1 MTSRTGEGPETASPA
16 KNAAGPGSGPRG
28 VNLLRRDVLA
38 NAAVIAILVAGME
51 LWSGFVPDYIMPPPA
66 KTADATVRVLAN
78 DSLHILITVV
88 RLTIA
93 VAFALVV
100 GSAIGVA
107 MGMIRPVEPFLK
119 SIVVIDTGIP
129 ALSWMLF
136 AVFWFKG
143 AEARVF
149 FILAVILIPF
159 YALNVHDG
167 IRALSRDLVEMV
179 ETFRPSRWQVFR
191 LLILPHIVPYIL
203 MTTKSI
209 IGYATRMTVFAE
221 LVCVSTGMGARMGLA
236 QNNFQMDSVIAWTI
250 VLVVV
255 NFGIQGLVSAVEKPL
270 LRWRPE
276 VAVR

>member
-1 MTSRTGEGPETASPA
+1 MTSRIGLRTEAATPA
-16 KNAAGPGSGPRG
+16 VGADAPPSRAA
-28 VNLLRRDVLA
+28 NFFQRDLFA
-38 NAAVIAILVAGME
+38 NVAVIAILVAGMQV
-51 LWSGFVPDYIMPPPA
+51 WSGFVPHYIMPPPA
-66 KTADATVRVLAN
+66 KTAEATLNVVTNDAI
-78 DSLHILITVV
+78 HILITVI
-88 RLTIA
+88 RLTVA

-100 GSAIGVA
+100 GSLLGVA
-107 MGMIRPVEPFLK
+107 MGMIRPIQPFLK

-136 AVFWFKG
+136 AVFWFKDP
-143 AEARVF
+143 AARVF
-149 FILAVILIPF
+149 FILAVILLPF
-159 YALNVHDG
+159 YALNVYDG

-179 ETFRPSRWQVFR
+179 ETFRPTRWQVFR
-191 LLILPHIVPYIL
+191 LLILPHIVPYVL

-236 QNNFQMDSVIAWTI
+236 QNNFQMEGVIAWTI

-255 NFGIQGLVSAVEKPL
+255 NLGIQALVAAAEKPL

>member
-1 MTSRTGEGPETASPA
+1 MTSRIRRRAEA
-16 KNAAGPGSGPRG
+16 AAGVAPSSGGRG
-28 VNLLRRDVLA
+28 VDFLKRDVFA
-38 NAAVIAILVAGME
+38 NAAVIAILVIGME
-51 LWSGFVPDYIMPPPA
+51 IWSSFVPDYIMPPPE
-66 KTADATVRVLAN
+66 KTAETTVRVLSN
-78 DSLHILITVV
+78 DAIHILITAV

-93 VAFALVV
+93 VAFALIV
-100 GSAIGVA
+100 GSALGVA
-107 MGMIRPVEPFLK
+107 MGMMRRAEPFLK
-119 SIVVIDTGIP
+119 SVVVIDTGIP

-143 AEARVF
+143 AESRVF

-159 YALNVHDG
+159 YAINVHDG

-179 ETFRPSRWQVFR
+179 ETFRPNRWQVFR
-191 LLILPHIVPYIL
+191 LLILPHVVPYIL

-250 VLVVV
+250 ILVVV
-255 NFGIQGLVSAVEKPL
+255 NLGIQGLVAAAEKPL

>member
-1 MTSRTGEGPETASPA
+1 MGTEAATPAMGAGAQPSR
-16 KNAAGPGSGPRG
+16 AA
-28 VNLLRRDVLA
+28 NFFQRDLFA
-38 NAAVIAILVAGME
+38 NVVVIAILVVAME
-51 LWSGFVPDYIMPPPA
+51 VWSGFVPHYIMPPPA
-66 KTADATVRVLAN
+66 KTAEATINVVAN
-78 DSLHILITVV
+78 DAIHILITVV
-88 RLTIA
+88 RLTVA

-100 GSAIGVA
+100 GSLLGVA
-107 MGMIRPVEPFLK
+107 MGMIRPIQPFLK

-136 AVFWFKG
+136 AVFWFKDP
-143 AEARVF
+143 AARVF
-149 FILAVILIPF
+149 FILAVILLPF
-159 YALNVHDG
+159 YALNVYDG

-179 ETFRPSRWQVFR
+179 ETFRPTRWQVFR

-236 QNNFQMDSVIAWTI
+236 QNNFQMEGVIAWTI

-255 NFGIQGLVSAVEKPL
+255 NLGIQALVAAVEKPL